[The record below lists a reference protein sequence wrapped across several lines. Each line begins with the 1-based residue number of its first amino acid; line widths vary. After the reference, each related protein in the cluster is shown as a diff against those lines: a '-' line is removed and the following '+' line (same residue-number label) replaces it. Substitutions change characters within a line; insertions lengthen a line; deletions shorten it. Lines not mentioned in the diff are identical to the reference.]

1 MRVRGRGESA
11 ACCANC
17 TRVIANLRWRW
28 CRENSDA
35 NFEQEIITKEIK
47 ISKRRQ
53 FFTIAECAYISRLA
67 FSCARYPAVAAA
79 AAAVAGL
86 GGSGIGGG
94 GCDAVVPGGV
104 SPPEAPMPPPPPLAC
119 TMAVAPPPPPAPPP
133 AAAAASEEEGEPVAF
148 FAAQTAERLLS
159 TEPSC
164 VPSE

>member
-35 NFEQEIITKEIK
+35 NFEQEIITKGNQDFEEETILHHCGVRVHLQAGVFVRPL
-47 ISKRRQ
+47 SCRGGRRRRRGGAGRQ
-53 FFTIAECAYISRLA
+53 RHRRRRLRRGG
-67 FSCARYPAVAAA
+67 ARRGFAARSADAAA
-79 AAAVAGL
+79 TAARL
-86 GGSGIGGG
+86 HDG
-94 GCDAVVPGGV
+94 GCA
-104 SPPEAPMPPPPPLAC
+104 S
-119 TMAVAPPPPPAPPP
+119 
-133 AAAAASEEEGEPVAF
+133 AAASAPSGGGRRIEVEGEPVAF